1 MEFLYSSIGMELLL
15 AIGRLFLNPLL
26 YVAAIFSIYL
36 GYRRVKRERRYFHI
50 RILNG
55 WSEFRSLLAIP
66 FVMSLIFSLLSVA
79 IGLTVPLSFLIMLSV
94 VSIVAVISLLFHL
107 LSPVVLFAASF
118 FLLVTMQL
126 FGQSFLFF
134 GYELHGFKLLDDSV
148 ITITLLAGLLLMAEA
163 RLVRNTG
170 AKFASPLLEKTKRG
184 LKVVPYFSKSMKLV
198 PILFIVPG
206 DAVSAYLPWWP
217 HFTLGA
223 EQFSIVL
230 FPLVI
235 GFQQMTRRTLPQY
248 FYPKYSRSLII
259 LAQLV
264 VIGGLASYF
273 NHMIGVIVLAV
284 AGLSRLLLSIVYKW
298 RERTDAYAVAPSSN
312 GAMIAAVLPN
322 SPAEKMGLVAGE
334 VIRKV
339 NGMEVYTERE
349 LYEALQVNAAHCRLE
364 VLDHQQEVRLTQHVV
379 HSDDHYRIGLL
390 LAR

>member
-1 MEFLYSSIGMELLL
+1 MEFLYSSIGIELLM

-26 YVAAIFSIYL
+26 YVAAIISIFL
-36 GYRRVKRERRYFHI
+36 GYRRVKRERRYFNI

-55 WSEFRSLLAIP
+55 WSEFRSFIAVPVVI
-66 FVMSLIFSLLSVA
+66 SLIISLLSLA
-79 IGLTVPLSFLIMLSV
+79 IGLTVPTSFLIMLTL
-94 VSIVAVISLLFHL
+94 VSIVAVISYVFHL
-107 LSPVVLFAASF
+107 LSPIILFAVSF
-118 FLLVTMQL
+118 YLLVAMQY
-126 FGQSFLFF
+126 FGQNIEFF
-134 GYELHGFKLLDDSV
+134 NYELNGLKLLDDSV
-148 ITITLLAGLLLMAEA
+148 ITITLLAGILLMVEA
-163 RLVRNTG
+163 SLVRNNG
-170 AKFASPLLEKTKRG
+170 AKFASPLLENTKRG
-184 LKVVPYFSKSMKLV
+184 LKVVPYFSKNIKLL
-198 PILFIVPG
+198 PLLFIVPG
-206 DAVSAYLPWWP
+206 DAISAYLPWWP
-217 HFTLGA
+217 HFNLGA

-235 GFQQMTRRTLPQY
+235 GYQQITRRSLPQY
-248 FYPKYSRSLII
+248 FYPKYGRSLMI

-273 NHMIGVIVLAV
+273 YPMVGAIVLAI
-284 AGLSRLLLSIVYKW
+284 AAISRLMISVIYKLN
-298 RERTDAYAVAPSSN
+298 ERTNAYAVAPSAN
-312 GAMIAAVLPN
+312 GVMIAAVLPN

>member
-1 MEFLYSSIGMELLL
+1 MEFLYLSISIELLM

-26 YVAAIFSIYL
+26 YVAAIFSIFL
-36 GYRRVKRERRYFHI
+36 GYRRVKRERRYFNI

-55 WSEFRSLLAIP
+55 WSEFRSFLAVPIA
-66 FVMSLIFSLLSVA
+66 MSLIISLFSLA
-79 IGLTVPLSFLIMLSV
+79 IGLTVPMSFLIMLTL
-94 VSIVAVISLLFHL
+94 VSIVAVISYVYHF
-107 LSPVVLFAASF
+107 LSPVVLFAVSF
-118 FLLVTMQL
+118 YLLVGLQFL
-126 FGQSFLFF
+126 NQSFHFF
-134 GYELHGFKLLDDSV
+134 NYELHGLKLLDDSI
-148 ITITLLAGLLLMAEA
+148 ITITLLAGILLMVEA
-163 RLVRNTG
+163 RIVRNTG

-184 LKVVPYFSKSMKLV
+184 LKVVPYLSKNMKLV
-198 PILFIVPG
+198 PLFFVVPG

-217 HFTLGA
+217 HFNLGA

-235 GFQQMTRRTLPQY
+235 GYQQITRRSLPQY
-248 FYPKYSRSLII
+248 FYPKYGRSLML

-264 VIGGLASYF
+264 VIGGLVSYF
-273 NHMIGVIVLAV
+273 YPIVGVIVLAF
-284 AGLSRLLLSIVYKW
+284 AAICRLMMSLVYKM
-298 RERTDAYAVAPSSN
+298 RERTDAYAVAPSAS
-312 GAMIAAVLPN
+312 GVMIAAVLPN

-364 VLDHQQEVRLTQHVV
+364 VLDHQQEVRLTQHAV

-390 LAR
+390 LTR

>member
-1 MEFLYSSIGMELLL
+1 MEYLFSSISIELLM

-26 YVAAIFSIYL
+26 YLAIICSIFL
-36 GYRRVKRERRYFHI
+36 GYRRVKRERRYFNI

-55 WSEFRSLLAIP
+55 WSEFRSFLAVPIAI
-66 FVMSLIFSLLSVA
+66 SLIISLLSLA
-79 IGLTVPLSFLIMLSV
+79 IGLTVPVSFLIMLTL
-94 VSIVAVISLLFHL
+94 VSIVAVVSYVFHF
-107 LSPVVLFAASF
+107 LSPVVLFAVSF
-118 FLLVTMQL
+118 YLLVALQFL
-126 FGQSFLFF
+126 NQSFHFF
-134 GYELHGFKLLDDSV
+134 NYELQGLKLLDDSI
-148 ITITLLAGLLLMAEA
+148 ITITLLAGILLMVEA

-170 AKFASPLLEKTKRG
+170 SKFASPLLEQTKRG

-198 PILFIVPG
+198 PLFFIVPG

-235 GFQQMTRRTLPQY
+235 GYQQITRRSLPQY
-248 FYPKYSRSLII
+248 FYPKYGRSLMI

-273 NHMIGVIVLAV
+273 YPIVGVIVLGV
-284 AGLSRLLLSIVYKW
+284 AAICRLMMSVVYKL
-298 RERTDAYAVAPSSN
+298 RERTDAYAVAPSAS

-364 VLDHQQEVRLTQHVV
+364 VLDHHQEVRLTQHVV